1 MHFRRPSIHCA
12 ACGFQVIWAVR
23 HLESTSVAAQRK
35 WLIALFTLS
44 LGANAVATCK
54 FAPDDGTLLNDDFS
68 AALLAFRIWQVE
80 RQCRQV
86 VQLGSTSLV
95 SVLRLV
101 LESGALNAAYLLA
114 YVITL
119 VSGSEGLE
127 SMSELVSLPTSL
139 LYAFCDMGVRPLL

>member
-1 MHFRRPSIHCA
+1 M
-12 ACGFQVIWAVR
+12 IWAVR

-54 FAPDDGTLLNDDFS
+54 ALSGDRTLLNKAFT
-68 AALLAFRIWQVE
+68 ALLAFRIWQVE
-80 RQCRQV
+80 RQSRQV
-86 VQLGSTSLV
+86 VQLGSTSLL

-127 SMSELVSLPTSL
+127 TMSE
-139 LYAFCDMGVRPLL
+139 